1 MDKSQETQTNQVVVQ
16 RQVHAESVSK
26 AIYVVTDL
34 FEKDE
39 PMRSNLRSVAVQMI
53 ASVDK
58 RHAGESSRRLYTLV
72 KMAKDIKL
80 ISEMNAELILKA
92 ISGLDIYTGE
102 FNGPDITN
110 VLDVKSAEKNG
121 DDELSTVLESVVVV
135 KDIPNPLTI
144 QKRQEEKL
152 VAVVPKDR
160 TLSTGNPATD
170 IGSRRKKILE
180 IVKNKGQVTINEFIA
195 EIQGC
200 SSKTIQRELTS
211 LVLSGTLK
219 KAGER
224 RWSKYSLK

>member
-58 RHAGESSRRLYTLV
+58 RHAGDSAHRLYTLV

-80 ISEMNAELILKA
+80 ISDMNADLILRA

-102 FNGPDITN
+102 LVGPDITS
-110 VLDVKSAEKNG
+110 VLETKSIEKQSPTEPLN
-121 DDELSTVLESVVVV
+121 VLESPVTV
-135 KDIPNPLTI
+135 KDMSNPVVI
-144 QKRQEEKL
+144 QKRHDDK
-152 VAVVPKDR
+152 VANSVPKDR
-160 TLSTGNPATD
+160 LLSTGNPATD

-180 IVKNKGQVTINEFIA
+180 IVKNKGQVTINEFIT